1 MITKEIE
8 YRTYEQLLDSVKL
21 DFYTYDIENMIS
33 NQTLIKVAQKIN
45 RELGLKIHPSKGK
58 VIDLVN
64 GKAKLPN
71 DLKVLNFVLLCDGY
85 EEYELVGYPY
95 SYKTYADGVLDGKF
109 EAQSEFNAKAVK
121 QFTQYVDIIQGDNVI
136 EHKLGTDNIVVQV
149 WDNANNLLSLNINV
163 TNRNSV
169 TIISNSNYENA
180 KVVVIGSNSSYGIY
194 CPPVEDPLCPPQPEL
209 VQVEI
214 PVCPELD
221 CNPNGIDSIAYRDD
235 NKIKKYRKLVQ
246 LHIESRKTDTFD
258 EVNTNS
264 QRLGVVT
271 VKNGYIIANF
281 KEAVL
286 FINYQGEMED
296 DEGNL
301 LVLDHELVNDYY
313 EYSLKE
319 RICENL
325 IANGEPAQQLYSMM
339 MQQKRKAKIDAITFI
354 RTPNFKEMYK
364 AWQMNRKAMYSKYY
378 KMFI

>member
-194 CPPVEDPLCPPQPEL
+194 CPPVEDPLCPPHL
-209 VQVEI
+209 
-214 PVCPELD
+214 
-221 CNPNGIDSIAYRDD
+221 N
-235 NKIKKYRKLVQ
+235 
-246 LHIESRKTDTFD
+246 
-258 EVNTNS
+258 
-264 QRLGVVT
+264 
-271 VKNGYIIANF
+271 
-281 KEAVL
+281 
-286 FINYQGEMED
+286 
-296 DEGNL
+296 
-301 LVLDHELVNDYY
+301 
-313 EYSLKE
+313 
-319 RICENL
+319 
-325 IANGEPAQQLYSMM
+325 
-339 MQQKRKAKIDAITFI
+339 
-354 RTPNFKEMYK
+354 
-364 AWQMNRKAMYSKYY
+364 
-378 KMFI
+378 